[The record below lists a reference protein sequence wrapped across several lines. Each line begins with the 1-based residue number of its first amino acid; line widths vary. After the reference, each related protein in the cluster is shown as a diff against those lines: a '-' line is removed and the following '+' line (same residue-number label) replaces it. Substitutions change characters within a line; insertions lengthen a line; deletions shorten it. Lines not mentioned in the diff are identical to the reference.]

1 MNGTME
7 DTHLS
12 MRTANPRGLLRWL
25 RLGCTTMALLLGAP
39 AIGSDTV
46 AEYVDRYLEMFPSRA
61 TAAGRYDSDDRLE
74 KLDGERRARWIAFNE
89 NTFSAIREEL
99 SQQPDPARRID
110 LELLQRQ
117 ALQELLEWRDQDRP
131 RNDPLF
137 WTEPLSQ
144 ATLYLVL
151 RRDRPAGERLTLA
164 ARRTEQIPRLVAD
177 AMAAMAGTEAK
188 AVVPQHAAEAA
199 SRLRALAGFYRDGL
213 PQAEGASATL
223 KVRLQKAGLTA
234 AREIENL
241 AIRADQLAAI
251 GSADFRLGSGY
262 AQRFRILTG
271 IQTPVIDVLAQAR
284 RDLADK
290 RQEAAAYG
298 RGVWPVLQPDKPMPL
313 DDADVLRQLFQL
325 IEAARPSSTAE
336 LVAQYTADT
345 DAAFAFATSH
355 ALMTVPQPRT
365 LVIGT
370 APPWLGGQSVGGV
383 YPAGPFKPDAETLFL
398 LPNIADD
405 APDAAKA
412 RFFSAFN
419 TGFNRMIVPHELV
432 PGHYVQLKVAAKQAH
447 VVRSLFGDGVYTE
460 GWGSFSERLMLDLGW
475 GGPPERLAHYKKQLE
490 NIARLIA
497 DIVVHTENWDEAQLA
512 RFLTDEALLDA
523 QFASNMWRR
532 AMLSSPQLTTYHL
545 GYRDIHAI
553 WLQWRRQNR
562 ERPLREFVDGML
574 ALGAVPVREYAKV
587 MLGP

>member
-1 MNGTME
+1 MPTLPRLFGLATGCL
-7 DTHLS
+7 LS
-12 MRTANPRGLLRWL
+12 SVA
-25 RLGCTTMALLLGAP
+25 MAT
-39 AIGSDTV
+39 DVV
-46 AEYVDRYLEMFPSRA
+46 AEYVDHYLDLFPSRA

-74 KLDGERRARWIAFNE
+74 QLDAASRKTWIALNE
-89 NTFSAIREEL
+89 ASLLAIRAEL
-99 SQQPDPARRID
+99 AGQSEAARRID

-117 ALQELLEWRDQDRP
+117 IRQELLEWRDDDRP

-137 WTEPLSQ
+137 WTGPLSQ

-151 RRDRPAGERLTLA
+151 RQDRPARERLTLA
-164 ARRTEQIPRLVAD
+164 ARRSEQVPRLVDAAIKALAQAD
-177 AMAAMAGTEAK
+177 PLK
-188 AVVPQHAAEAA
+188 VVPEQAAEAA
-199 SRLRALAGFYRDGL
+199 TRLRALAGFYRDGL
-213 PQAEGASATL
+213 PQAEGADSSL
-223 KVRLQKAGLTA
+223 KERLRKAGEVA
-234 AREIENL
+234 ARAIERL
-241 AIRADQLAAI
+241 AVRANELAAS
-251 GSADFRLGSGY
+251 GKADFRLGPAY
-262 AQRFRILTG
+262 AERFRVVTG
-271 IQTPVIDVLAQAR
+271 IETPVGAVLAQAR
-284 RDLADK
+284 RELAEK

-298 RGVWPVLQPDKPMPL
+298 RGVWPTLRPDVPIPL
-313 DDADVLRQLFQL
+313 DDADVLRQLFKL
-325 IEAARPSSTAE
+325 VEAARPASTAE

-345 DAAFAFATSH
+345 DAAFAFAAKH
-355 ALMTVPQPRT
+355 DLMTVPEPRT

-370 APPWLGGQSVGGV
+370 APAWLGGQSVGGV
-383 YPAGPFKPDAETLFL
+383 YPAGPYKPDAETLFL
-398 LPNIADD
+398 LPNIPDE

-432 PGHYVQLKVAAKQAH
+432 PGHYVQLKVAARQKHA
-447 VVRSLFGDGVYTE
+447 VRSLFGDGVYTE

-497 DIVVHTENWDEAQLA
+497 DIVVHTEDWDEAQLA

-553 WLQWRRQNR
+553 WLQWRRQNPD
-562 ERPLREFVDGML
+562 RPLREFVDGML
-574 ALGAVPVREYAKV
+574 ALGAVPVGEYAKI